1 MNGIM
6 GTNDHLGH
14 SSTIEENYTMTKL
27 LETTRGGAANRW
39 VMAALTGL
47 TLSTAGYAQST
58 SDEVLSLEAFILE
71 ESTII
76 GSDSLLQ
83 NSRPIGSVFLG
94 EADALHTP
102 RSVTILTPEAM
113 KQFAVKGF
121 DDLDRVGAGLTR
133 PNIFGIP
140 GLPFIRGD
148 NAGVYYNGM
157 RRIPNQNETP
167 TSFGSLESMDL
178 VKGPS
183 PAQFGP
189 TNAGGYVDF
198 IPKTPYFDKFRGSV
212 EVTVGDWNYY
222 NTQVDVGGPVLIKGK
237 PMAYRLSVTNQDAD
251 SYYNDVSN
259 DYISVYAAAKAKLSE
274 NLSVFAGAEYY
285 SFQSNENAG
294 WNRVTQDLI
303 DNGNYIIGEMDP
315 NTTSA
320 KYRGFTN
327 NDLISAFFPTQ
338 NAIALGVQDPNL
350 ALVVPTAYFLD
361 AFGSPT
367 GSGYAY
373 TSGAAA
379 QATPIFFNGDLY
391 GYKYT
396 QDYFDAG
403 GQLFTEKIDGKTVL
417 SDPSDYADSKTFIYF
432 TDFVWQGEGD
442 RKISVK
448 NFFEYITTKKLSS
461 YGFAHDSDAH
471 SWETKLIVDDV
482 MELGGTKFALQY
494 GADVR
499 YSYNNDAND
508 FFVEPFNRRNIANPT
523 ITPQSI
529 VLAGP
534 QLDWQL
540 VGGSESKLTQFG
552 AFGQLKADFTE
563 SFTVFAGARLE
574 SALYST
580 RGTPKESPTP
590 AAYRDGEETYAS
602 VSVNPILTLNDT
614 FSLYGALQ
622 QGTALNPGQTG
633 GINSGDGNFNE
644 APFYEGG
651 IKASLMEG
659 KFFASFAV
667 YEYEKTTLANLPTGA
682 VDTSAYTS
690 DGYEFEF
697 SYAPTPMFTI
707 VGSIGEQKA
716 TYDGGFPFSTS
727 PMTPEQTAL
736 YAGAIVY
743 DVVSGDRFDNNTTL
757 ERRGYPQFSANLFAM
772 LSFENGFGIGLGPS
786 YKESFWLDNEQTLK
800 LPEAT
805 IWNANLFYR
814 TDRYEFFLRI
824 NNLTNEDYFIGASF
838 APTMIV
844 TKAEP
849 LEAQFSMKFKF

>member
-1 MNGIM
+1 MIMTLDTHRGILAYRR
-6 GTNDHLGH
+6 T
-14 SSTIEENYTMTKL
+14 
-27 LETTRGGAANRW
+27 
-39 VMAALTGL
+39 MAAL
-47 TLSTAGYAQST
+47 AGITIGTVGFAQST
-58 SDEVLSLEAFILE
+58 SEEVLSLEAFILE
-71 ESTII
+71 ESTIS

-94 EADALHTP
+94 ESSALTTP

-148 NAGVYYNGM
+148 NAGVFYNGM

-178 VKGPS
+178 VKGPA

-189 TNAGGYVDF
+189 TNAGGYADF

-222 NTQVDVGGPVLIKGK
+222 NTQVDVGGPMVIKGK
-237 PMAYRLSVTNQDAD
+237 PMAYRISVTNQDAD

-259 DYISVYAAAKAKLSE
+259 DYISVYAAAKAKLSS

-320 KYRGFTN
+320 AYGGFTN

-338 NAIALGVQDPNL
+338 NAIALGVNDPNL
-350 ALVVPTAYFLD
+350 ALVVPTSYFLS
-361 AFGSPT
+361 AYGTPT
-367 GSGYAY
+367 GSNYAY
-373 TSGAAA
+373 TSGPAA
-379 QATPIFFNGDLY
+379 QTTPIFDNGRLF
-391 GYKYT
+391 GYKYSPG
-396 QDYFDAG
+396 YFAAG

-432 TDFVWQGEGD
+432 TDFEWHGESD
-442 RKISVK
+442 RKITVK

-471 SWETKLIVDDV
+471 SWETKLIVDDIL
-482 MELGGTKFALQY
+482 ELAGIRMAVQY

-508 FFVEPFNRRNIANPT
+508 FFVEPFNRRNIANPV

-529 VLAGP
+529 VLSGP
-534 QLDWQL
+534 QLGWAL

-552 AFGQLKADFTE
+552 AFGQLKADFSE
-563 SFTVFAGARLE
+563 SFKVFAGARLE
-574 SALYST
+574 NSLYST
-580 RGTPKESPTP
+580 RGTPKESANP
-590 AAYRDGEETYAS
+590 APYRDGEETYGS
-602 VSVNPILTLNDT
+602 VSINPILTLNDT
-614 FSLYGALQ
+614 FSLYGAAQ

-644 APFYEGG
+644 SPFYEGG
-651 IKASLMEG
+651 VKMSLMGG
-659 KFFASFAV
+659 KFFASAAV
-667 YEYEKTTLANLPTGA
+667 YQFEKTTLADLPTGA
-682 VDTSAYTS
+682 IDTSEYKS
-690 DGYEFEF
+690 EGYEVEF
-697 SYAPTPMFTI
+697 SYSPTPMFTL
-707 VGSIGEQKA
+707 VGSFGEQKA
-716 TYDGGFPFSTS
+716 TYVGGFPFSTS
-727 PMTPEQTAL
+727 PITPEQVAL
-736 YAGAIVY
+736 YSGAIVY
-743 DVVSGDRFDNNTTL
+743 DVVSGDRFANNTTF
-757 ERRGYPQFSANLFAM
+757 ERRGYPQYSANLFAM
-772 LSFENGFGIGLGPS
+772 LSFENGFGIGVGPS
-786 YKESFWLDNEQTLK
+786 YKEDFWLDNEQTLK
-800 LPEAT
+800 LPDAL

-814 TDRYEFFLRI
+814 TDRYEFFLRL

-849 LEAQFSMKFKF
+849 LEAQLSMKFKF

>member
-1 MNGIM
+1 MNPLNIRGERIRI
-6 GTNDHLGH
+6 LG
-14 SSTIEENYTMTKL
+14 S
-27 LETTRGGAANRW
+27 
-39 VMAALTGL
+39 ALASL
-47 TLSTAGYAQST
+47 TLASGALAQATSTT
-58 SDEVLSLEAFILE
+58 DEEVLSLEAFILE
-71 ESTII
+71 ESNIS
-76 GSDSLLQ
+76 GSDTLLQ

-94 EADALHTP
+94 EQDALGTP
-102 RSVTILTPEAM
+102 RSITVLTPEAM
-113 KQFAVKGF
+113 KQFSVKGF

-148 NAGVYYNGM
+148 NAGVYFNGM

-189 TNAGGYVDF
+189 TNSGGYVNF
-198 IPKTPYFDKFRGSV
+198 VPKTPYFDKFRGSV
-212 EVTVGDWNYY
+212 EVTIGDWNYY
-222 NTQVDVGGPVLIKGK
+222 NTQIDVGGPVLVAGK

-251 SYYNDVSN
+251 SYYNDVGN

-274 NLSVFAGAEYY
+274 NLSVFGGAEYY

-294 WNRVTQDLI
+294 WNRVTQALI
-303 DNGNYIIGEMDP
+303 DNGDYIIGEMDP

-320 KYRGFTN
+320 AYGGFTD

-338 NAIALGVQDPNL
+338 NAVALGVQDPNL

-361 AFGSPT
+361 AFGAPT
-367 GSGYAY
+367 GPNFSYEN
-373 TSGAAA
+373 GAASM
-379 QATPIFFNGDLY
+379 ATPIFYNGGLY

-403 GQLFTEKIDGKTVL
+403 GGLFTEKIDGKTVL

-432 TDFVWQGEGD
+432 TDFVWQGESD

-471 SWETKLIVDDV
+471 SWETKLAVDDIL
-482 MELGGTKFALQY
+482 EIGGAKIAVQY

-540 VGGSESKLTQFG
+540 VGGSESKLMQYG
-552 AFGQLKADFTE
+552 AFGQFKADLTE
-563 SFTVFAGARLE
+563 SFAIYGGARVE
-574 SALYST
+574 SANYST
-580 RGTPKESPTP
+580 RGTPKESPSP
-590 AAYRDGEETYAS
+590 DAYRDGEETYAS
-602 VSVNPILTLNDT
+602 VSVNPILTINNSL
-614 FSLYGALQ
+614 SLYAAIQ
-622 QGTALNPGQTG
+622 QGTALQPGQTG
-633 GINSGDGNFNE
+633 GINNGDGNFVE

-651 IKASLMEG
+651 IKTSLLDG
-659 KFFASFAV
+659 KLFGSFAV
-667 YEYEKTTLANLPTGA
+667 YQFEKSTLADLPTGA
-682 VDTSAYTS
+682 VDESAYTS
-690 DGYEFEF
+690 EGYEVEF

-707 VGSIGEQKA
+707 VGSFGEQKA
-716 TYDGGFPFSTS
+716 TYDGGFPFATS

-743 DVVSGDRFDNNTTL
+743 DVVSGDRYDANPSN
-757 ERRGYPQFSANLFAM
+757 ERSGYPLFSANLFAV
-772 LSFENGFGIGLGPS
+772 LTFQNGFGLGVGPS
-786 YKESFWLDNEQTLK
+786 YKESFWLNDEHTLK
-800 LPEAT
+800 LPEVT
-805 IWNANLFYR
+805 VWNANLFYR
-814 TDRYEFFLRI
+814 TDRYEVFLRL
-824 NNLTNEDYFIGASF
+824 NNFTDEDYFIGASF

-849 LEAQFSMKFKF
+849 IEAQLSVKFKF